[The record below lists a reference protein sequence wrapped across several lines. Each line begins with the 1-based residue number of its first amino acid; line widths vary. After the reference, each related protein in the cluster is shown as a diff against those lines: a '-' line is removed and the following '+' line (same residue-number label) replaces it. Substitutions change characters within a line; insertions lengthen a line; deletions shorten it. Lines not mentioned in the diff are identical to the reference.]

1 MEETGARTSRA
12 REGAKKYREACKEDF
27 IKRLTHIR
35 GRKRERSFSRG
46 LCSGGATIRHESR
59 PCDGRVAARDE
70 RTDDS
75 SFRTISWTYGCKPE
89 RSLKGFPVRSVYGCL
104 NSPVALH
111 WIRGNGEYKQFVG
124 NRVRKIQEKQIN
136 WRHVPTEENP
146 ADVGS
151 RGGDVSRLTAL
162 WWQGPSWLAKPQDWP
177 PDLVTTSTQESKAE
191 EVKQTRELF
200 ALAVEKTEN
209 NDAFDALLEKY
220 ELWRVLRVG
229 AWIWR
234 FLHNIR
240 TVRKQRI
247 VGPLTTEEIQKQTTF
262 WIKRSQ
268 QQAKSSQKFE
278 EDRLQLNVQGNQE
291 GILECR
297 GRIQGHYPIFL
308 PDSSPFTRKL
318 VHRSHVDTLHG
329 GVALTMT
336 KVRELYWVPRLR
348 ALVKQVLKASSGC
361 KQFQA
366 MATPPPGL
374 LPIDRTEGST
384 PFEVIGVDFAGPIA
398 PWASGEDQ
406 SDNGKTFV
414 GAEKWLKQVKR
425 DENIK
430 WQ

>member
-1 MEETGARTSRA
+1 MNAPRNVVKHVGKILSIDLHTFGDASGKGVAAAVYAVVEQPSGTNRGLVTAKSRL
-12 REGAKKYREACKEDF
+12 AKKGLTIPRLELVAGHMAANLVQNVKE
-27 IKRLTHIR
+27 
-35 GRKRERSFSRG
+35 
-46 LCSGGATIRHESR
+46 
-59 PCDGRVAARDE
+59 V
-70 RTDDS
+70 
-75 SFRTISWTYGCKPE
+75 
-89 RSLKGFPVRSVYGCL
+89 LKGFPVRSVYGWL
-104 NSPVALH
+104 DSTVALH

-124 NRVRKIQEKQIN
+124 NRVRKIQEKEIN

-297 GRIQGHYPIFL
+297 GRIQGHYLIFQ
-308 PDSSPFTRKL
+308 PDSSPFT
-318 VHRSHVDTLHG
+318 HH
-329 GVALTMT
+329 
-336 KVRELYWVPRLR
+336 
-348 ALVKQVLKASSGC
+348 
-361 KQFQA
+361 
-366 MATPPPGL
+366 
-374 LPIDRTEGST
+374 
-384 PFEVIGVDFAGPIA
+384 
-398 PWASGEDQ
+398 DQ
-406 SDNGKTFV
+406 STRAILGTAFKGTRKTSSQGVFRLQAFS
-414 GAEKWLKQVKR
+414 GPWHWKR
-425 DENIK
+425 RLLDSYQLTAQRKHPIRGYCNNTANHTFKRLLNRHLISIK
-430 WQ
+430 CLEGTNETEYIMSLAARANEIQHRA